1 MASLHFMLHEAHCLR
16 FIVLCPECEEP
27 IPESKMKEHMEVVHQ
42 QVSRWAGGAEAW
54 GVNNW
59 SPAFP
64 GLVGKLFSPSMFGL
78 CFLFVLP

>member
-1 MASLHFMLHEAHCLR
+1 
-16 FIVLCPECEEP
+16 
-27 IPESKMKEHMEVVHQ
+27 MKEHMEVVHQ